1 MGEVAAFL
9 QQATID
15 YGDSEMPKEK
25 RVVKFVCSDAA
36 AKKVFPERPKSTEPL
51 IESSLSGA
59 DVSIWDALQK
69 CCRETGCVVEVGGDG
84 VVTIKVRPPVA
95 E

>member
-1 MGEVAAFL
+1 MSVIFR
-9 QQATID
+9 
-15 YGDSEMPKEK
+15 
-25 RVVKFVCSDAA
+25 RVVGVAGLCAQRDGTLLVLVCADAA